1 MLILEHNI
9 ILLLLVCQSQIVWNK
24 KKKIEN

>member
-24 KKKIEN
+24 ENRKLV